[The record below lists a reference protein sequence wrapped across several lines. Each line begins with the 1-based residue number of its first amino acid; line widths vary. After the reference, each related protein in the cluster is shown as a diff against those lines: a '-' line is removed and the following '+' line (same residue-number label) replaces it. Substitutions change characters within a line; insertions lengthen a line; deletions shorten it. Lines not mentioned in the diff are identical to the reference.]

1 MQGYYLVALCTTMRL
16 MLPDHNGVCVVLQWA
31 WYLACF
37 TALAAGAIMFGG
49 FALYARKRRILW
61 IPIPAQD
68 ANHRLRP
75 DSQKHMHDLHL
86 PLLAG
91 VISHR

>member
-1 MQGYYLVALCTTMRL
+1 MCVCKTYASSLAGRQGFCVA
-16 MLPDHNGVCVVLQWA
+16 LQWA

-37 TALAAGAIMFGG
+37 TALTAGAVMFGG
-49 FALYARKRRILW
+49 FALYARRRRILW
-61 IPIPAQD
+61 IPVPAQD
-68 ANHRLRP
+68 ANYRARP

-91 VISHR
+91 VMQK